1 LAAGNTFLSFEASE
15 PQAYSLSGAG
25 ALLGTGKDGRL
36 SNLAS
41 QAFFERGG
49 KPVWIDRAAF
59 AGGDAQGQVVF
70 SGRREGLA
78 LYMAR
83 VLRPIWNEKVT
94 VTKYVLDVFYILF
107 TECFA
112 VLLDVKNH
120 LYLIKHFSMSNE
132 I

>member
-1 LAAGNTFLSFEASE
+1 MSLEACE
-15 PQAYSLSGAG
+15 PQAYSLSGVG

-59 AGGDAQGQVVF
+59 AGGEAQGQVVF

-94 VTKYVLDVFYILF
+94 TTKYVI
-107 TECFA
+107 A
-112 VLLDVKNH
+112 VH
-120 LYLIKHFSMSNE
+120 LYSFTDHL
-132 I
+132 